1 MADPLST
8 RFSQRNLANTAFVES
23 FVSGSNIVYGTD
35 AQGLVTALTEVP
47 YAISSAFA
55 TSASYAITAS
65 HALNAGTLLITGST
79 YEITSSWAITS
90 SYSIYSVFSETSS
103 YSISASHSETSSY
116 SISSSYS
123 VSASYAESASYALS
137 SSYAD
142 SLNPAGDYE
151 LNNLTASNILVKQ
164 NLWVSGSI
172 YASVFSSSNIYITSS
187 HLVVTDNIITLN
199 ALTPYIRYAGFEMYD
214 SGSGTLSSLLWDSEN
229 NYFFVSSSDA
239 GYARQVI
246 LGPDLEKSLIPGY
259 IALISSS
266 NSITSSIMHQDGNTI
281 IVDGN
286 ISASV
291 FSSSVNP
298 GVGFYGTA
306 SYALNAKSGLPPG
319 GDESFLLSKKT
330 NADYDVEWVQNPAL
344 IFTASYF
351 SRPILPDP
359 PMASA
364 ITCSSQYGFWHL
376 HTNND
381 LNIYISASSQQTS
394 FTIRLVSSGSV
405 PNRVSLSPYNSIE
418 WVGTAGFG
426 SSSIEQLGTIEMMS
440 GQEILLTFVYYNIPS
455 AQYPEKKFAGI
466 VTDLNTPGLETK
478 TVVSNLYVIGEGDIG
493 INGDQLNNPNAFI
506 GSLCGG
512 GIGPDNTGPTSKT
525 FWGWVPIYIEGFG
538 RKYFPLYQ

>member
-23 FVSGSNIVYGTD
+23 FVSGSNIVYGTN
-35 AQGLVTALTEVP
+35 AAGTVVGLTQVP
-47 YAISSAFA
+47 FAISSAFA

-65 HALNAGTLLITGST
+65 HALNAGTLLVTGSQ
-79 YEITSSWAITS
+79 YPITSSWSVSS
-90 SYSIYSVFSETSS
+90 SYSIFSVFSDSSS
-103 YSISASHSETSSY
+103 YALSSSHADT

-123 VSASYAESASYALS
+123 LS

-142 SLNPAGDYE
+142 SLNSLGNYE
-151 LNNLTASNILVKQ
+151 LNNLTASNILVKKD
-164 NLWVSGSI
+164 LRVDGSI

-187 HLVVTDNIITLN
+187 HLVITDNIITLN
-199 ALTPYIRYAGFEMYD
+199 ALTPYVRYAGFEMYD

-246 LGPDLEKSLIPGY
+246 LGPDLEKSLTPGY

-266 NSITSSIMHQDGNTI
+266 NSITSSIMHQEGNTI

-306 SYALNAKSGLPPG
+306 SYAFNAASGLPAG
-319 GDESFLLSKKT
+319 GNQAYILSKKT
-330 NADYDVEWVQNPAL
+330 NADYDAEWIQNPNL
-344 IFTASYF
+344 VFTSSYF
-351 SRPILPDP
+351 NRPVPPDP
-359 PMASA
+359 VLTSE
-364 ITCSSQYGFWHL
+364 ITCSSNYGYWHV

-381 LNIYISASSQQTS
+381 LNVYISSSTQQSS
-394 FTIRLVSSGSV
+394 FTVRLVSSGSV
-405 PNRVSLSPYNSIE
+405 PNKVTFMPYESIE
-418 WVGTAGFG
+418 WVGTSGFG
-426 SSSIEQLGTIEMMS
+426 SSSIEQIGTLEMMS
-440 GQEILLTFVYYNIPS
+440 GQEILLTFVYYNVPS
-455 AQYPEKKFAGI
+455 ALFPEKKFAGI
-466 VTDLNTPGLETK
+466 VTDLNTPGLENK

-506 GSLCGG
+506 GTLCGG
-512 GIGPDNTGPTSKT
+512 GIGPDASGPNNKT
-525 FWGWVPIYIEGFG
+525 FWGWVPISIEGFG
-538 RKYFPLYQ
+538 RKYFPLYE